1 MLKRF
6 LKVGKVYIN
15 YLTSIKFGELFKN
28 FLILVALMALATLVY
43 IPMGV
48 IEDLIRSWILVV
60 STFDGISAEIFACVF
75 KTLSFVSA
83 LIIFVILFVKE
94 FEDLEAF
101 KKRINGLDEE
111 PQANKKITNKDTSK
125 KKSNLEIE
133 LPKAKDSK

>member
-6 LKVGKVYIN
+6 FKVGKVYIN

-60 STFDGISAEIFACVF
+60 STFDGTSAEIFACVF